1 MENNKGKEKEKRKE
15 DNININVDNKEK
27 INKFGHPKKNSN
39 KNNMRYNRIIKNYE
53 NKKKLLIIYEFFN
66 YILILCFII
75 SSHSFKDIKKSI
87 FFNDSFIT
95 LKIKQKGYASVYY
108 REGCSPPP
116 LFQMKYI

>member
-15 DNININVDNKEK
+15 DNVNINVDNKEK
-27 INKFGHPKKNSN
+27 INKFGYPKKNTN
-39 KNNMRYNRIIKNYE
+39 KNNMIYKRIIRNYE
-53 NKKKLLIIYEFFN
+53 NNKKLLIIYEFFN

>member
-15 DNININVDNKEK
+15 DNANINVDNKEK
-27 INKFGHPKKNSN
+27 INKFGIL
-39 KNNMRYNRIIKNYE
+39 NMIYKRIIRNYE
-53 NKKKLLIIYEFFN
+53 NNKKLLIIYEFFN